1 MGFRSYLIYLEI
13 DHGGCWT
20 ELTRTRDIYGRN
32 LRKDLDYTPSTY
44 MATSIF
50 IGEDIGRFI
59 SDFRSYRKI
68 MRIRVNSYSRDYAIL
83 EYEVIK
89 KDTIADMLRKNSN
102 IIVLGFDI
110 LDGTERWRL
119 LVTRSNKD
127 ALESIREEIEK
138 KGNILRLQIMEPEL
152 EKIVEQYP
160 MLSRYEE
167 EALAL
172 AFTMG
177 YLDYPR
183 RARARD
189 IARVLGISPAT
200 FLYHLRRAEK
210 KIIANYLGKSYLEHR
225 HRLRPFDKGNES

>member
-1 MGFRSYLIYLEI
+1 MEV
-13 DHGGCWT
+13 DHEGCWT
-20 ELTRTRDIYGRN
+20 ELTRARDIYGRN
-32 LRKDLDYTPSTY
+32 LRKNLDYTPSTY

-50 IGEDIGRFI
+50 IGSDISRFI
-59 SDFRSYRKI
+59 NDFKSYKR
-68 MRIRVNSYSRDYAIL
+68 MVRIRVNSYSRDYTIL
-83 EYEVIK
+83 EYEIVK
-89 KDTIADMLRKNSN
+89 RDTIADILGKNPN

-119 LVTRSNKD
+119 LMTRSNRDAVEAMKD
-127 ALESIREEIEK
+127 EVEK
-138 KGNILRLQIMEPEL
+138 EGNILRFQIMEPEL

-167 EALAL
+167 EALVH

-177 YLDYPR
+177 YIDYPR
-183 RARARD
+183 RAKARD

-210 KIIANYLGKSYLEHR
+210 KIIASYLDKNYLEYR
-225 HRLRPFDKGNES
+225 YRLRSLGKTDPHPTLKSEDSQ